1 MDATEGETSAVP
13 SATGPEEATPGAVQ
27 PGDTELAAIVR
38 SVDLGQVDV
47 ARLTVMVGGTVIS
60 GELVSGAHW
69 WESTGQQARGTG
81 DDAASE
87 QFAKG
92 ADIVSQL
99 YRRTDAMEHR
109 LIEYVHLQD
118 AVTDGKGLA
127 GWRIR
132 IEEIEAWRWG
142 P

>member
-1 MDATEGETSAVP
+1 MDATDGGTSAVP
-13 SATGPEEATPGAVQ
+13 SATGPEETEPGAAQ
-27 PGDTELAAIVR
+27 PGDAELAAIVR
-38 SVDLGQVDV
+38 SVDLGQVG
-47 ARLTVMVGGTVIS
+47 AALLTVMVGGTVIS
-60 GELVSGAHW
+60 GELVSGAQW
-69 WESTGQQARGTG
+69 WERTGQCARGTG
-81 DDAASE
+81 DDAANE

-99 YRRTDAMEHR
+99 YRRTDIMEHR
-109 LIEYVHLQD
+109 LIEYVHLRD
-118 AVTDGKGLA
+118 AVTDGKELA